1 MEPHNAQPS
10 EREAAEATHVEAGSE
25 LDRELHDTLES
36 LVSVHQEIASIRT
49 LLARRPSQ
57 EASVVRAIDRLT
69 HERARLAER
78 LGLLHLERRLGDGTV
93 PMSVA
98 ATLSR
103 VAGEESG
110 PVVSTAPTTDEPQAE
125 SPSVSTRSAEDAI
138 AAFRAKHMRPAEDAP
153 SARRIRAVQAPPHTW
168 QPVLREL
175 LGELG
180 DLPALGDAVGPLDE
194 IELLDRVTSSTSR
207 TRWASLPQPIL
218 REWIALIAAR
228 GRAILPLAQLTPTSR
243 THLNEILVRLPEYV
257 AQVRPGHVHGLARH
271 HAPETGTW
279 HGDAQ
284 KRMDAMRGYLE
295 MSGIEEESPASSPS
309 SIRRMQPVIEV
320 REDRGRPSI
329 DWAHWPLVRDKRVV
343 LLGGEPRE
351 AHRERVES
359 EMGMAS
365 FEWVSIDDARRVQ
378 AIADRIARHGVDM
391 VLLLQPMDAKASA
404 PIVDVCRT
412 HDVLWA
418 NVTGHTMLA
427 ISSGIESSMVREPS
441 SASRAR

>member
-10 EREAAEATHVEAGSE
+10 ERETSETAAVDPGTE
-25 LDRELHDTLES
+25 LDRELHDTLEA

-57 EASVVRAIDRLT
+57 EGSVVRAIDRLT
-69 HERARLAER
+69 HERGRLAER
-78 LGLLHLERRLGDGTV
+78 LGLLQLERRLNDGTV
-93 PMSVA
+93 PLSVA

-103 VAGEESG
+103 VAGEEAS
-110 PVVSTAPTTDEPQAE
+110 PVMSTAPTSEEPALVDTN
-125 SPSVSTRSAEDAI
+125 SARSAEDAI
-138 AAFRAKHMRPAEDAP
+138 AAFRAKHMRPAEDVP

-175 LGELG
+175 LGEVG

-194 IELLDRVTSSTSR
+194 IELLDRVTASTSR

-295 MSGIEEESPASSPS
+295 MTGVEEESPASSPA

-320 REDRGRPSI
+320 REDRGRPGI

-359 EMGMAS
+359 EMGMSS
-365 FEWVSIDDARRVQ
+365 FEWVAADDARRVQ

-391 VLLLQPMDAKASA
+391 LLLLQPMDTKTSA

-418 NVTGHTMLA
+418 NVNGHTMLA
-427 ISSGIESSMVREPS
+427 ISSGIEASMVRDPS
-441 SASRAR
+441 PASRAR